1 MPKEIRTLLFST
13 EEVLEALLDEAK
25 RAAPGVDLD
34 GASFGLQLAT
44 GPDGGV
50 ALRVMRRQRRGE
62 SRPARELDGAELL
75 ALLLRLC
82 KRTRI
87 PLPLRG
93 EKRVEL
99 FGRCIGLT
107 VTMGATPTEPRV
119 VRGVLRYTDPDI
131 ALVEAKMEDA
141 VGAG

>member
-93 EKRVEL
+93 
-99 FGRCIGLT
+99 RCIGLT

-119 VRGVLRYTDPDI
+119 ARGVLRYTDPDI